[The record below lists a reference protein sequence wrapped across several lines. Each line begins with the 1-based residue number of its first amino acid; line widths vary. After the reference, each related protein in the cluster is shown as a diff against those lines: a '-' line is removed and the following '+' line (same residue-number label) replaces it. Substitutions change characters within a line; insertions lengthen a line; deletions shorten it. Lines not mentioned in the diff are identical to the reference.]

1 MGIVTLRNHEDTN
14 AEATAA
20 IQQRL
25 AAVGDRR
32 ARPRVPRKFG
42 LRTLVIVFALTP
54 ILIWR
59 LVLVWPAI
67 SATLKSATTDLSAA
81 LLITR
86 SPGAS
91 GETSLIIGCL
101 VPVSIAS
108 MLVTVSA
115 FVMVRRMEWRARYG
129 ALTALCVGGSA
140 VIVATI
146 FWCTGQGGI
155 TSMALAKPLDV
166 VTLYALPLGIGL
178 LIGAT
183 AGWQVA
189 ELG

>member
-1 MGIVTLRNHEDTN
+1 MRNHEDTN

-32 ARPRVPRKFG
+32 ARPRLPTRFR
-42 LRTLVIVFALTP
+42 LRTLVIVFALAP

-67 SATLKSATTDLSAA
+67 GATLKSAATDLSAA

-86 SPGAS
+86 LHGAD
-91 GETSLIIGCL
+91 GESLLILGCL

-108 MLVTVSA
+108 VLVAVGA
-115 FVMVRRMEWRARYG
+115 FIAVRRMGWRARYG
-129 ALTALCVGGSA
+129 AVTALCVGGGA

-155 TSMALAKPLDV
+155 TSMALAKPIDV
-166 VTLYALPLGIGL
+166 VTLYALPMGIGL

-189 ELG
+189 ELE

>member
-1 MGIVTLRNHEDTN
+1 MRNHEETS

-32 ARPRVPRKFG
+32 ARPRLPTKFR
-42 LRTLVIVFALTP
+42 LRTLVIVFAVAP

-67 SATLKSATTDLSAA
+67 STTLQSATADLSAA

-86 SPGAS
+86 LHGAA

-108 MLVTVSA
+108 VLVAVGA
-115 FVMVRRMEWRARYG
+115 FVAVRRMGWRARYG
-129 ALTALCVGGSA
+129 AVTALCVGGGA

-146 FWCTGQGGI
+146 CWCTGQGGLV
-155 TSMALAKPLDV
+155 SMSSAKPFDV
-166 VTLYALPLGIGL
+166 VALYALPMGIGL